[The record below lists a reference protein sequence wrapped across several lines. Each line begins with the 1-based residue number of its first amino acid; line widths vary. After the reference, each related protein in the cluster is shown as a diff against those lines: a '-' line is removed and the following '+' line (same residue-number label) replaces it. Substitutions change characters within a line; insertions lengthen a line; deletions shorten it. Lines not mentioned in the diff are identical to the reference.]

1 MMAGGNL
8 FRQPRQA
15 SVRPDIV
22 HKRFGGDRKRLAA
35 LRSRRTT
42 RVLLPADES
51 RRWARVEAI
60 LFQFGCRLCL
70 KKQ

>member
-42 RVLLPADES
+42 PLLATRVPAGAASEP
-51 RRWARVEAI
+51 RYLCGPP
-60 LFQFGCRLCL
+60 LFAKNRNVC
-70 KKQ
+70 